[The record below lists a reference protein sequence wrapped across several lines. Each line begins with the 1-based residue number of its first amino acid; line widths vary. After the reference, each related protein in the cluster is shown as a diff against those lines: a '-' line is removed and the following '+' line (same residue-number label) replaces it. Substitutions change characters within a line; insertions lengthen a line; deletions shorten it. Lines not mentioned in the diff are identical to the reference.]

1 MNANARSGALG
12 VFAVAG
18 QAHGHTWRCGIVA
31 VDQCRPLE
39 AADNGIEIAVV
50 IKVAKRHAVAVVFVV
65 KSPPGTN
72 LLEARVAEITIGDV
86 GRVEWREKEDRLPLL
101 RDRDFAEP
109 ADLVLGVE
117 VVGVELE
124 PVGHEY
130 VLPTIEV
137 DIKENTAPGP
147 LRRGH
152 AGKVGGLRKGAVA
165 STDVEAIAAALR
177 LVCEVARSHRIARNG
192 ALLREAAAVI
202 SAEHL
207 DNKKVVV
214 TVAVDVGEVYT
225 HRRKT

>member
-18 QAHGHTWRCGIVA
+18 QAHGHTWRCGIVP

-39 AADNGIEIAVV
+39 AADHGIEIAVV
-50 IKVAKRHAVAVVFVV
+50 VEVAKRHAVAVVFVV
-65 KSPPGTN
+65 KSPLGTN

-86 GRVEWREKEDRLPLL
+86 GCVERREKKDRLPLL

-109 ADLVLGVE
+109 TDLVLGVE

-124 PVGHEY
+124 PIGHEY

-137 DIKENTAPGP
+137 DIKENTAPRP

-152 AGKVGGLRKGAVA
+152 AGKVGGLSEGAV
-165 STDVEAIAAALR
+165 TTVDVEAVAAALR
-177 LVCEVARSHRIARNG
+177 LVREVAGSHRITRNG

-202 SAEHL
+202 CAKHF

-214 TVAVDVGEVYT
+214 AIAVDVGEVHT

>member
-1 MNANARSGALG
+1 M
-12 VFAVAG
+12 
-18 QAHGHTWRCGIVA
+18 
-31 VDQCRPLE
+31 
-39 AADNGIEIAVV
+39 
-50 IKVAKRHAVAVVFVV
+50 AVVFVV
-65 KSPPGTN
+65 KSPLGTD
-72 LLEARVAEITIGDV
+72 LLEARVAEIPVGDV
-86 GRVEWREKEDRLPLL
+86 GRVERREKKDRLPLL
-101 RDRDFAEP
+101 RDRYFAEP

-137 DIKENTAPGP
+137 DIKENTAPRP
-147 LRRGH
+147 LGSGH
-152 AGKVGGLRKGAVA
+152 AGKVGGLSEGAVA
-165 STDVEAIAAALR
+165 TVDVEAVAPALR
-177 LVCEVARSHRIARNG
+177 LVRKVAGSHRITRNC

-214 TVAVDVGEVYT
+214 TVAVDVGEIHT

>member
-1 MNANARSGALG
+1 M
-12 VFAVAG
+12 
-18 QAHGHTWRCGIVA
+18 
-31 VDQCRPLE
+31 
-39 AADNGIEIAVV
+39 
-50 IKVAKRHAVAVVFVV
+50 AVVFVV

-72 LLEARVAEITIGDV
+72 LLEAQIAEITIGDV
-86 GRVEWREKEDRLPLL
+86 GCVERREKKDRLPLL

-109 ADLVLGVE
+109 TDLVLGVE
-117 VVGVELE
+117 VVGVKLE
-124 PVGHEY
+124 PIGHEY

-137 DIKENTAPGP
+137 DIKENTAPRP

-152 AGKVGGLRKGAVA
+152 AGKVGSLRKGAVS

-177 LVCEVARSHRIARNG
+177 LVREVAGSHRISRNG

-202 SAEHL
+202 CAEHL

-214 TVAVDVGEVYT
+214 AIAVDVGEVHT